1 MGLSNIER
9 WLDVAHNRDAAGL
22 SEILH
27 DDVVFSSPVVH
38 TPQRGKAVTTAYLTA
53 ALDVLANETFS
64 YVRTFDCGSRAVLE
78 FETEVDGIHINGVDL
93 IEWDEEGRITDF
105 KVMIRP
111 LQAIQKIHAGM
122 AEMLQKMQ
130 AQMPA

>member
-9 WLDVAHNRDAAGL
+9 WLGVAHNKDAAGL

-38 TPQRGKAVTTAYLTA
+38 TPQRGKALTTAYLTA
-53 ALDVLANETFS
+53 ALDVLANESFS
-64 YVRTFDCGSRAVLE
+64 YVRTFDCGSRAALE
-78 FETEVDGIHINGVDL
+78 FEAEVEGTHINGVDL
-93 IEWDEEGRITDF
+93 IEWDDSGRITDF

-122 AEMLQKMQ
+122 AEMLKK
-130 AQMPA
+130 MPAQPPA